1 MGARS
6 QRWLHKRLP
15 AYFPPAPPSCKGRSS
30 RTQWHSMPR
39 GGEGHTHSRLC
50 AYSPDG
56 ATDYRRGQATRSPR
70 SRDPQQITPPWGGAG
85 VGQFIIHHS
94 SFIIHHSS
102 FIIHH
107 SSFIIHHSS
116 FIIHHSSFIIGSGVG
131 GGWPGVTLRSP
142 PSVICRPLGAW
153 LSPGSAFAR
162 LGLTRVKHLLRADWE
177 IILLQSSPN
186 PSLMAFQ
193 FDSNA
198 TSI

>member
-85 VGQFIIHHS
+85 VGK
-94 SFIIHHSS
+94 
-102 FIIHH
+102 
-107 SSFIIHHSS
+107 

-162 LGLTRVKHLLRADWE
+162 LDLTRVKHLLRADWK
-177 IILLQSSPN
+177 IILLRPSPN
-186 PSLMAFQ
+186 PSLMAFL

-198 TSI
+198 NSI